1 MSQRIFTVFP
11 VFWIPK
17 VPVQTL
23 TTYIIQRIFARI
35 RNLRPP
41 FLYSGICTV
50 HCGSRKTPNVTID
63 IVSALSSLD
72 RYRWPCHSQKNN
84 TSMLLVP
91 QVILLLCTRY
101 RDALKKNRQLITSDQ
116 RAYQK
121 ELQRNYTQL
130 TEQLETLL
138 RNKFGTLRGSSRQKY
153 VYIPR

>member
-1 MSQRIFTVFP
+1 MLKQLNRTYVHYSYPKLTGKQKHSLCRIKCESVDGNFDNRHIKVRSNKCGRIPSFVSTYFFTVFP

-23 TTYIIQRIFARI
+23 TTYFIQRIFARI
-35 RNLRPP
+35 RKLRPP

-91 QVILLLCTRY
+91 
-101 RDALKKNRQLITSDQ
+101 
-116 RAYQK
+116 
-121 ELQRNYTQL
+121 
-130 TEQLETLL
+130 
-138 RNKFGTLRGSSRQKY
+138 
-153 VYIPR
+153 